1 MNKTITLSAFAF
13 IFFVIL
19 TMAGCP
25 VYQVW
30 RNGKHGE
37 AELKRATYNR
47 RIAIQEALAKKEAA
61 EFLAQADT
69 IRAHG
74 IASSN
79 SIIGQSLNNNE
90 AYLRWLW
97 IDELSKQQNVIYVS
111 TEGNMPIL
119 EAGRL
124 PLLKKRDTTK

>member
-1 MNKTITLSAFAF
+1 MNKSITLTALAF
-13 IFFVIL
+13 IFFITL

-25 VYQVW
+25 IYQVW

-47 RIAIQEALAKKEAA
+47 RIAIQEALAKKESA
-61 EFLAQADT
+61 EYLAQADT

-90 AYLRWLW
+90 SYLKWLW
-97 IDELSKQQNVIYVS
+97 IDELSKQQNVIYVA
-111 TEGNMPIL
+111 TENNLPIM

-124 PLLKKRDTTK
+124 RLIKKDTVK